1 MGWVSQHAIIWFIV
15 VASEID
21 ILLCTQTTIELRRHL
36 KISAAK
42 AVWPKFVYQSV
53 TFDRIV
59 SVRFQ
64 IRLIN
69 IHITSIYFQCA
80 DMAKETESRLCELA
94 TYCDQNTAWTWDHAT
109 YNMVVCFISLTFRRL
124 SAVMSARGTSPTVTY
139 TGSRATT
146 ATSATQEALPP

>member
-69 IHITSIYFQCA
+69 IHCTSIYRVIVLEWHVFACA
-80 DMAKETESRLCELA
+80 QLNS
-94 TYCDQNTAWTWDHAT
+94 QS
-109 YNMVVCFISLTFRRL
+109 F
-124 SAVMSARGTSPTVTY
+124 
-139 TGSRATT
+139 
-146 ATSATQEALPP
+146 

>member
-64 IRLIN
+64 IPLIN
-69 IHITSIYFQCA
+69 IHITFIYFQCT

-94 TYCDQNTAWTWDHAT
+94 TVTRIQPGHGITLLTSCLY
-109 YNMVVCFISLTFRRL
+109 VLSLSDL
-124 SAVMSARGTSPTVTY
+124 
-139 TGSRATT
+139 
-146 ATSATQEALPP
+146 

>member
-64 IRLIN
+64 IRL
-69 IHITSIYFQCA
+69 
-80 DMAKETESRLCELA
+80 
-94 TYCDQNTAWTWDHAT
+94 TYILHLYTFNAQTWQK
-109 YNMVVCFISLTFRRL
+109 RL
-124 SAVMSARGTSPTVTY
+124 SLGCVNSLPTVTRIQPGHGI
-139 TGSRATT
+139 TQPTT
-146 ATSATQEALPP
+146 WLYVLSLSLSDV